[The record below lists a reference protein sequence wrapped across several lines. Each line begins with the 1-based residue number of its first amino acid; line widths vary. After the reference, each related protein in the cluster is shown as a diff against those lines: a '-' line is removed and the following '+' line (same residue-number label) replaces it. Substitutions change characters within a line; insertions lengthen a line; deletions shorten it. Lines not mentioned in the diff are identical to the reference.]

1 MLILPK
7 TFSRKPFARYNS
19 REFIKLIGP
28 HVVEYTKGELNHLR
42 RQQKLNLLRERV
54 EEYGLT
60 WVALDTLSKRA
71 KDSDT
76 LLKIVDFDTSEIGV
90 LRLQELRSEFGGAKG
105 EDVRIV
111 VA

>member
-7 TFSRKPFARYNS
+7 TFSKKPFARYNS

-28 HVVEYTKGELNHLR
+28 HVVEYTKGELKNLQ
-42 RQQKLNLLRERV
+42 RQQKLNLLHERV
-54 EEYGLT
+54 KEYGLS
-60 WVALDTLSKRA
+60 WVALDTAGRRA
-71 KDSDT
+71 RDGES